1 MCTKRGVGEEG
12 GMDWETGIDIH
23 TLLCIKQTTDENLLY
38 ITGNSTQCSV
48 VTRMGRKS
56 KKEGIFLYVQLSHF
70 AVQQKL
76 TQHCKAAIFQKGLKK
91 KKYTMHQP
99 SQVVLV
105 IKNQPTNTGDIRET
119 GSTPGSGRSLGGDSG
134 NLLQYSCLENPVAEN
149 PDGLQSIGLQRAGH
163 D

>member
-1 MCTKRGVGEEG
+1 
-12 GMDWETGIDIH
+12 
-23 TLLCIKQTTDENLLY
+23 
-38 ITGNSTQCSV
+38 
-48 VTRMGRKS
+48 
-56 KKEGIFLYVQLSHF
+56 
-70 AVQQKL
+70 
-76 TQHCKAAIFQKGLKK
+76 
-91 KKYTMHQP
+91 MHQP

-163 D
+163 DWNGLAYRHAFISINSDYHFYLRSPECVHFITDNTIWWISPLFPFTSILWFLSCFSLLLWVWLAFLKIPFIHEERTAGLA

>member
-1 MCTKRGVGEEG
+1 
-12 GMDWETGIDIH
+12 MDWETGIDIH

-76 TQHCKAAIFQKGLKK
+76 TQHCKATIFQKGLKK
-91 KKYTMHQP
+91 KKVYNASAFPGGASHKEPAYKYRRHKRNRFHPWVRKIPWRRQWQLAP
-99 SQVVLV
+99 VLL
-105 IKNQPTNTGDIRET
+105 PGESHGRE
-119 GSTPGSGRSLGGDSG
+119 S
-134 NLLQYSCLENPVAEN
+134 
-149 PDGLQSIGLQRAGH
+149 
-163 D
+163 